1 MKIKTYG
8 IKGLLE
14 WYGTVTCNG
23 VAMKVAFTNGSVTA
37 MGVAPATFTT
47 KDELTQFVIENSE
60 QYKKGRITLVRTTE
74 KPDPVTHSAPS
85 PVSNNVANGSDGSNG
100 RGNIPTVRTVDVPDK
115 AAAIDWLKENYPG
128 NGYTT
133 TKLGNQKAFGAACAE
148 CGVVFNIG

>member
-74 KPDPVTHSAPS
+74 KPDPVTPPAPT
-85 PVSNNVANGSDGSNG
+85 PAPAASNAE
-100 RGNIPTVRTVDVPDK
+100 PTPTTVRTVDVPDK
-115 AAAIDWLKENYPG
+115 AAAIEWLKENYPDK
-128 NGYTT
+128 GYTT
-133 TKLGNQKAFGAACAE
+133 TKLTRSKEEFNNACAE

>member
-60 QYKKGRITLVRTTE
+60 QYKKGRITLVHTTE
-74 KPDPVTHSAPS
+74 KPDPVTPPS
-85 PVSNNVANGSDGSNG
+85 PTPAPAASNAE
-100 RGNIPTVRTVDVPDK
+100 PTPPNVRTVDVPDK
-115 AAAIDWLKENYPG
+115 AAAIEWLKENYPDK
-128 NGYTT
+128 GYTT
-133 TKLGNQKAFGAACAE
+133 TKLTRSKEEFNNACAE